1 MTGPKAWQKV
11 EKSVNEV
18 VRTNTT
24 VFTEVMEL
32 MSEIDPTDFKSIKTG
47 FFPDEEYSEVDTKS
61 CQE

>member
-1 MTGPKAWQKV
+1 M
-11 EKSVNEV
+11 NEV